1 MTDFAPPTLR
11 YVLHYMLLT
20 APLNY
25 LTHRWNVEVLD
36 IFYLYLPIALVKII
50 LSVAYLERLRLWH
63 KFGPQTLVFSITTRL
78 FFGAPWMIIL
88 IGSVIFLR
96 GNRKKVI

>member
-1 MTDFAPPTLR
+1 MTAFTPATFR
-11 YVLHYMLLT
+11 YVVHYMLLT

-25 LTHRWNVEVLD
+25 LTHLWGVEIMD
-36 IFYLYLPIALVKII
+36 ILYLYLPIALVKIT

-63 KFGPQTLVFSITTRL
+63 KFGPQTLVFSIATRL

-88 IGSVIFLR
+88 IGSAIFLL
-96 GNRKKVI
+96 GHRKKVM